1 MHCPF
6 CTNDDTR
13 VIDSRLSHEGD
24 QVRRRRECEACN
36 ERFTT
41 FEVAELSWP
50 RVVKR
55 DGLRASFDQ
64 EKIREGLLKALE
76 KRPVPMEAVEQAL
89 RRILSKLRAH
99 GEREISSRDLGEWV
113 MAELL
118 NLDEVAY
125 VRFASVYH
133 RFQDLDAFR
142 TEIAKLR
149 QVR

>member
-6 CTNDDTR
+6 CAHNDTR

-24 QVRRRRECEACN
+24 QVRRRRECPTCS

-41 FEVAELSWP
+41 FEVAELAWP

-55 DGLRASFDQ
+55 DGLRATFEQ
-64 EKIREGLLKALE
+64 EKLRDGVLKALE
-76 KRPVPMEAVEQAL
+76 KRPVPMEAVELAV
-89 RRILSKLRAH
+89 RSILSKLRAL
-99 GEREISSRDLGEWV
+99 GEREVSSRQLGEWV
-113 MAELL
+113 MEELL
-118 NLDEVAY
+118 DLDEVAY

-142 TEIAKLR
+142 AEIAKLR
-149 QVR
+149 RSA